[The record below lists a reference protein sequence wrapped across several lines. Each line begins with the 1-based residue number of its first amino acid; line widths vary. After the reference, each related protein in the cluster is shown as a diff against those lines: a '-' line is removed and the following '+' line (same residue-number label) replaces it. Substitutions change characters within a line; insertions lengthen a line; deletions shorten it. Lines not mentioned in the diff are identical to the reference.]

1 MESAQCFNCE
11 HLFSDAEVLRC
22 LAFPSGIPA
31 EIITG
36 AFDHTKE
43 YPGDNGIRFKP
54 RAEPPPEE
62 REELPT

>member
-1 MESAQCFNCE
+1 
-11 HLFSDAEVLRC
+11 

-43 YPGDNGIRFKP
+43 YPGDRGIRFSP
-54 RAEPPPEE
+54 EPEPEEEE
-62 REELPT
+62 REELPS